1 MLKVLKLEETKENI
15 KMLLNL
21 RNGEAVFRDL
31 DGRVAKIKFDAI
43 FDIFIDAFDTTP
55 KDTLKLKSKEE
66 N

>member
-1 MLKVLKLEETKENI
+1 MKMKQEETEENI
-15 KMLLNL
+15 KMFLKL

-31 DGRVAKIKFDAI
+31 DGRIAKIKFDAI

-55 KDTLKLKSKEE
+55 KDTLKLKTKEE